1 MSDLISRSKLINALK
16 VHFDSCFI
24 EDGKLL
30 YSEHI
35 CTSDDVVDLIN
46 LVENQPTAYDID
58 KVVADLE
65 KNASRYTKKYTT
77 PYGNN
82 GYKDTKA
89 ISIHKAI
96 EIVKQGG
103 VSDDVC
109 EWHKVKNGN
118 AYKCNTHAEIHDSRV
133 LDWCKCPYCGK
144 KIKVVE

>member
-1 MSDLISRSKLINALK
+1 MRLIDAENFSKAMKDYFTDMITHHKYNVDCVDCNADLQ
-16 VHFDSCFI
+16 H
-24 EDGKLL
+24 LL
-30 YSEHI
+30 DEQ
-35 CTSDDVVDLIN
+35 L
-46 LVENQPTAYDID
+46 TAYDVD
-58 KVVADLE
+58 KVVAELE
-65 KNASRYTKKYTT
+65 ENAGRYTKKYVT

-96 EIVKQGG
+96 EIVKQGV

-118 AYKCNTHAEIHDSRV
+118 AYKCHTHAEIHDSRV
-133 LDWCKCPYCGK
+133 LDWCVCPYCSK

>member
-1 MSDLISRSKLINALK
+1 MKDYFADMITHHKYNVDCVDCNADLQ
-16 VHFDSCFI
+16 H
-24 EDGKLL
+24 LL
-30 YSEHI
+30 
-35 CTSDDVVDLIN
+35 D
-46 LVENQPTAYDID
+46 NQPTDYDVN
-58 KVVADLE
+58 KVIEELE
-65 KNASRYTKKYTT
+65 DNAGRYTKKYVT

-96 EIVKQGG
+96 EIVKQGV

-118 AYKCNTHAEIHDSRV
+118 AYKCLTHAEIHDSRV
-133 LDWCKCPYCGK
+133 LDWCVCPYCSK